1 MKQLLNWKPSLLT
14 SFSIIGAAITA
25 VIGIVFAL
33 GLEYQLEQY
42 TLRKEAD
49 IAADQVALIMGPN
62 LSLADA
68 DLSAPLDPAHI
79 AQIDERIRQGT
90 LYEQHIV
97 LIKIWNR
104 DGLLLYSDEKSM
116 IGKYYPMSNEL
127 KEALNG
133 EIATSVSSLNKTENG
148 GERGIA
154 TRLLEIYVPMRLTDS
169 DQIAGAY
176 EIYHD
181 LAVLE
186 PSIADMRR
194 FVGVSVGLS
203 FLILYGSLF
212 SLIRRAS
219 LELFRR
225 SEENKLLYEQ
235 EQTRRAE
242 LAALYGLSRALA
254 EAYDFDAILEMIT
267 LQAVETVRVTFC
279 CAALLE
285 DDGFVIRAASPVR
298 ILDHN
303 LKVIGRKTHGPHA
316 FYQQVLEQDTPI
328 VITADSP
335 DLSDDDRQA
344 LFLGLAETL
353 CLLPLRA
360 GERALGILIFG
371 EARSN
376 EREPFSPDKIR
387 LARSIGDQ
395 AASTLYRVELFAQ
408 LKQSYLDTVL
418 ALANAV
424 DAKDTYTADHAQ
436 RLADMAL
443 ALGRELGMTGDE
455 LDGLRY
461 GAILHDIGKIGIPD
475 AVLKKPSDLNPAE
488 WAVMRQHPSI
498 GARILAPV
506 PYLVNAAQIVRHHH
520 ERYDG
525 TGYPDG
531 LAGKAIPLGAR
542 ILTVVD
548 SYSAITDKRDYKD
561 ARSHN
566 EAVTEL
572 RKHAGTQF
580 DPNVVEV
587 FLAIINKRGM
597 FS

>member
-225 SEENKLLYEQ
+225 SEENKLLY
-235 EQTRRAE
+235 
-242 LAALYGLSRALA
+242 
-254 EAYDFDAILEMIT
+254 
-267 LQAVETVRVTFC
+267 
-279 CAALLE
+279 
-285 DDGFVIRAASPVR
+285 
-298 ILDHN
+298 
-303 LKVIGRKTHGPHA
+303 
-316 FYQQVLEQDTPI
+316 
-328 VITADSP
+328 
-335 DLSDDDRQA
+335 
-344 LFLGLAETL
+344 
-353 CLLPLRA
+353 
-360 GERALGILIFG
+360 
-371 EARSN
+371 
-376 EREPFSPDKIR
+376 
-387 LARSIGDQ
+387 
-395 AASTLYRVELFAQ
+395 
-408 LKQSYLDTVL
+408 
-418 ALANAV
+418 
-424 DAKDTYTADHAQ
+424 
-436 RLADMAL
+436 
-443 ALGRELGMTGDE
+443 
-455 LDGLRY
+455 
-461 GAILHDIGKIGIPD
+461 
-475 AVLKKPSDLNPAE
+475 
-488 WAVMRQHPSI
+488 
-498 GARILAPV
+498 
-506 PYLVNAAQIVRHHH
+506 
-520 ERYDG
+520 
-525 TGYPDG
+525 
-531 LAGKAIPLGAR
+531 
-542 ILTVVD
+542 
-548 SYSAITDKRDYKD
+548 
-561 ARSHN
+561 
-566 EAVTEL
+566 
-572 RKHAGTQF
+572 
-580 DPNVVEV
+580 
-587 FLAIINKRGM
+587 
-597 FS
+597 